1 MQILRLTTDD
11 RARTQIKGDHC
22 LSQQVDKASVFT
34 ALNEE
39 NSKSTVMC
47 DKHIFK
53 TVPKAAK

>member
-1 MQILRLTTDD
+1 MLRLTTDD
-11 RARTQIKGDHC
+11 RARTQIKRDHC

-47 DKHIFK
+47 DKHI
-53 TVPKAAK
+53 